1 MLGALFLGGLSPR
14 EDSVFWAPEAVLTQ
28 RRRLRVPA
36 CARPWISGAG
46 IGPAGLVSSPDGR
59 LRLVAGCV
67 SSGPLSWRGPGW
79 GPGPVLTPCEAQAC
93 PLSIGLVFVRY

>member
-46 IGPAGLVSSPDGR
+46 IGPAGLVSSPGGR
-59 LRLVAGCV
+59 LRLGRWLRQQWAPVV
-67 SSGPLSWRGPGW
+67 EGPWLGARPRSY
-79 GPGPVLTPCEAQAC
+79 AM
-93 PLSIGLVFVRY
+93 